1 MKEPNEYLDLFL
13 TKPIEASINALDNV
27 QKEIEGA
34 SRALPNTLQMF
45 PEYLKSL
52 ENIRRKIANIGFEVS
67 SETLGTF
74 VSNLMVT
81 ELADAQDIFDQKTN
95 ECMSKVTEL
104 YERINSENE
113 QHNNQLYRECDME
126 NSVFLDLKNK
136 HESLM
141 GYSDIVTNLCAKYGI
156 TASSIN
162 INEST
167 LTTDK
172 LNKLYDHYLNYL
184 RTTKASVNPITLL
197 KEKVP
202 NVRIQGGI
210 LFVIIVLC
218 FTPILSLVSIVA
230 TVGAI
235 YSIKT
240 QAKKAKYFG
249 LLQALIYNINPDRL
263 AHATVD
269 ESLLRPTD
277 LSQDTIEDYLE
288 QNPEFD
294 DGTITRIMDEFDAIC
309 EQYDPANTVEK
320 EHIKFRNAFDLI
332 KPKINEIS
340 TDGKNRFDHKKQ
352 YVNKLLDEVVRTA
365 EARYQKMKDE
375 YVGFGSKFIEDGVFD
390 SKLTLGFNNYIEEY
404 VDIGTKNVIIRPG
417 NDETLLSSFIKCLFV
432 NAITHVNY
440 MKMQVYV
447 LDPNNMGKDIMP
459 FFKQDLDSRIKIV
472 QSGTADII
480 KKYTEQAQKNAQLMQ
495 GLTIAE
501 YNKQCAETNRDTIP
515 YVLLLILSQPKEME
529 ETEALNAL
537 FQYSATTGIMI
548 WMVSENMPSTE
559 DTFLFIEP
567 FHGVQHPIRFQD
579 DRRWCSQ
586 VGDNFLEAINSYKPP
601 SLSWSKFMEVACPPD
616 KQWTFNADDNMY
628 LYPGFQNGDPEL
640 CKSYP
645 LGNGGNVHAL
655 GVGTT
660 GAGKSIFIH
669 HILQTLCEMYSP
681 RELQLW
687 LCDFKGTEFK
697 FYMENEEFPYSL
709 PHIKACLCTSDGD
722 YATSVFHALRVITD
736 RRFEQMKNPNEHRD
750 WLEFDDGEFI
760 PNFDNSKNW
769 NIYWRERAKQTDDI
783 RYIDNC
789 YPRVFLVS
797 DEFQVIFQTASEKN
811 LESITADMTQI
822 SKLGRAASVHMFF
835 TSQSM
840 KGTLSADILNQFSL
854 RFALRCTPDVATDIM
869 GTPYAAENLP
879 KFGGLYVSATGIKKE
894 DQPKFSTPFIG
905 TDTIHE
911 STKKLALRAKEE
923 KMPVNSLITYEEAT
937 KHPID
942 EINELYGKLERQGK
956 LPHDA
961 TLLVMGERMAYS
973 ENRAPDNFIVA
984 KKNNENIC
992 AVFADNTD
1000 FVMFFNTIIRNL
1012 ELNME
1017 KSLVIINSQVED
1029 LSYIVDAESA
1039 ITNKEMHLDLL
1050 NLSCAK
1056 MIRWISDLKKSR
1068 DESGKDSPIWIFLIG
1083 WDKGTGIGVDT
1094 DYQLRG
1100 DLNALLAVVGVHNIH
1115 IVFLSASAS
1124 GLAPSTIA
1132 ACKYRIVGRC
1142 SMDDS
1147 TSIIET
1153 RQGAMSY
1160 EMSTGWM
1167 FIRRENEV
1175 TRDKLYISEVTREIT
1190 ASEVTIMD

>member
-1 MKEPNEYLDLFL
+1 MKEPNEYLELFL
-13 TKPIEASINALDNV
+13 SKPIEASITALENV
-27 QKEIEGA
+27 QKEVEGIGN
-34 SRALPNTLQMF
+34 ALPSTLQMF

-52 ENIRRKIANIGFEVS
+52 ENLRAKINNINFEVS
-67 SETLGTF
+67 SETLSTF

-95 ECMSKVTEL
+95 ECISKVTEV
-104 YERINSENE
+104 YEGINKLNE
-113 QHNNQLYRECDME
+113 DYNNQLYRECDME
-126 NSVFLDLKNK
+126 NSVFTDLKFK

-141 GYSDIVTNLCAKYGI
+141 GYSETVTNLCAKYGI
-156 TASSIN
+156 TASDIN
-162 INEST
+162 VNENT
-167 LTTDK
+167 LTPEK

-184 RTTKASVNPITLL
+184 RTTKDTVNPITLM
-197 KEKVP
+197 KEKVTD
-202 NVRIQGGI
+202 VKIQGAII
-210 LFVIIVLC
+210 LVVMMLC
-218 FTPILSLVSIVA
+218 FTPILSILSIVA
-230 TVGAI
+230 IVGTV
-235 YSIKT
+235 YSIKM
-240 QAKKAKYFG
+240 QAKKAKYYG
-249 LLQALIYNINPDRL
+249 LLQALIYNINPERL
-263 AHATVD
+263 AHAVVD

-277 LSQDTIEDYLE
+277 LTQDTIEEYLE
-288 QNPEFD
+288 ANPEYD
-294 DGTITRIMDEFDAIC
+294 DGSLTSILDEFDEIC
-309 EQYDPANTVEK
+309 EKFDPANTVEK
-320 EHIKFRNAFDLI
+320 EHIKFRNSFDLI
-332 KPKINEIS
+332 KPRINEVS
-340 TDGKNRFDHKKQ
+340 TDGKNRFDRKKQ
-352 YVNKLLDEVVRTA
+352 YVNKLLDEIVRTA
-365 EARYQKMKDE
+365 NATYQKMKDE
-375 YVGFGSKFIEDGVFD
+375 YVGFGEKFTEDGVFD
-390 SKLTLGFNNYIEEY
+390 TKLTLGFNNYIEEY
-404 VDIGTKNVIIRPG
+404 VDIGEKNVIIRPG
-417 NDETLLSSFIKCLFV
+417 NDEALLSSFIKCLFV

-459 FFKQDLDSRIKIV
+459 FFKQDLESRIKII
-472 QSGTADII
+472 QSNTSEII
-480 KKYTEQAQKNAQLMQ
+480 RQYTEQAQKNAQLMQ

-501 YNKQCAETNRDTIP
+501 YNQQCAATNRDTIP
-515 YVLLLILSQPKEME
+515 YVLLLILSQTKEVE
-529 ETEALNAL
+529 TTEAINAL
-537 FQYSATTGIMI
+537 FQYSTSNGVMI
-548 WMVSENMPSTE
+548 WMVSEEMPSTE

-567 FHGVQHPIRFQD
+567 FHGVKHPIRFQD

-586 VGDNFLEAINSYKPP
+586 VGDNYLKAIDSYKPP
-601 SLSWSKFMEVACPPD
+601 SLSWDKFMEVACPKD

-669 HILQTLCEMYSP
+669 HIIQTLCEMYSP

-697 FYMENEEFPYSL
+697 FYMANEEFPYSL

-750 WLEFDDGEFI
+750 WLVYDDGEFV

-769 NIYWRERAKQTDDI
+769 NIYWRERAKQKDDI

-797 DEFQVIFQTASEKN
+797 DEFQVIFQTASDKN
-811 LESITADMTQI
+811 LDSIKDDMTQI

-854 RFALRCTPDVATDIM
+854 RFALRCTPDVASDIM

-905 TDTIHE
+905 TDTIHD
-911 STKKLALRAKEE
+911 STKQLAIRAKEE
-923 KMPVNSLITYEEAT
+923 NMPENYLITYEEST

-942 EINELYGKLERQGK
+942 EINDFYGTLERKGK
-956 LPHDA
+956 LPDEA
-961 TLLVMGERMAYS
+961 TLMVMGERMAYS
-973 ENRAPDNFIVA
+973 ENKAPDNFIVA
-984 KKNNENIC
+984 KKNNENII

-1012 ELNME
+1012 ELNIQDATI
-1017 KSLVIINSQVED
+1017 VINSQVED
-1029 LSYIVDAESA
+1029 LAYIIDAEKFV
-1039 ITNKEMHLDLL
+1039 TTKELSSELL
-1050 NLSCAK
+1050 RASCSKMVKWIENLS
-1056 MIRWISDLKKSR
+1056 KSR
-1068 DESGKDSPIWIFLIG
+1068 AASGKDSPVWIFLIG
-1083 WDKGTGIGVDT
+1083 WDKGTGFGVDPDFSIRT
-1094 DYQLRG
+1094 
-1100 DLNALLAVVGVHNIH
+1100 DLNNLLAQVGVQNIH
-1115 IVFLSASAS
+1115 IVMLSASAS
-1124 GLAPSTIA
+1124 GIAASTISA
-1132 ACKYRIVGRC
+1132 FKYKVVGRC
-1142 SMDDS
+1142 SLDDS
-1147 TSIIET
+1147 MNLIDSK
-1153 RQGAMSY
+1153 QGAMNY
-1160 EMSTGWM
+1160 EMATGWM
-1167 FIRRENEV
+1167 FIKRDNNV

-1190 ASEVTIMD
+1190 ASEIVLTD